1 MKKMIAALA
10 LTGLFVAGTFTA
22 IAQAP
27 KPTAKADP
35 KPADP
40 KVDPKADPKK
50 PADPKA
56 ASKGSITI
64 KPDAKGRY
72 RLLIKDADGKGVLM
86 TAGNGFETEK
96 EAREA
101 LEEVKGILATGKV
114 TVEKAD
120 DKEKDK

>member
-1 MKKMIAALA
+1 MKKLLAALA
-10 LTGLFVAGTFTA
+10 LSVLFATGTA

-27 KPTAKADP
+27 KTAPKAADP

-40 KVDPKADPKK
+40 KPTGKADPK
-50 PADPKA
+50 PTAG
-56 ASKGSITI
+56 KGSITI

-72 RLLIKDADGKGVLM
+72 RLLIKDADGKGLLM

-96 EAREA
+96 DAKEA
-101 LEEVKGILATGKV
+101 LEAIKGILATGKV

-120 DKEKDK
+120 DK